1 MIEHR
6 LGRGAGLGLGLARRV
21 RSAVPAARD
30 PSADLE
36 KITAP
41 FLLVNS
47 ADDFM
52 NPPEL
57 GMAEREIKR
66 VKRGWFV
73 LLPATDATHGH
84 GMHSWAAFWQGELRK
99 LLDSSGPRR

>member
-1 MIEHR
+1 MRGHAGIGPHR
-6 LGRGAGLGLGLARRV
+6 RALPRRRARE
-21 RSAVPAARD
+21 
-30 PSADLE
+30 PSAELE

-57 GMAEREIKR
+57 GIAEREIKR
-66 VKRGWFV
+66 VKRGRFV
-73 LLPATDATHGH
+73 LLPASDSTHGH

-99 LLDSSGPRR
+99 LLGTPAR